1 MTCGNLKKIRN
12 RSAQK
17 NMLNEYRKINEIY
30 YPKTKKERDNFINL
44 KSGKIITKFQYKVYD
59 LCSQIPEGY
68 ISTYKLLANALKSS
82 PRAVGGSLR
91 VNPFSPFIPCHRVIA
106 SNLFIGGFDGEWIV
120 HQSRQSLSDNKKHE
134 VFNSDKISRKRE
146 LLEKEGIFFDNN
158 GWLKNSKRLFT
169 DFHL

>member
-1 MTCGNLKKIRN
+1 
-12 RSAQK
+12 
-17 NMLNEYRKINEIY
+17 MLNECRKINGLSEIY
-30 YPKTKKERDNFINL
+30 YPKTKKERENFINS
-44 KSGKIITKFQYKVYD
+44 KSGKLITKFQYKVYD

-106 SNLFIGGFDGEWIV
+106 SNFFIGGFDGEWIV
-120 HQSRQSLSDNKKHE
+120 HQSHQSLLNNKKHE
-134 VFNSDKISRKRE
+134 EIFNSNKISRKRE

-158 GWLKNSKRLFT
+158 GWLIDWQNSKRLFT